1 MAWKLVAAE
10 APNLRLPKMKLLRSR
25 LRAGIGSNDC
35 AILGSSPSF
44 ICSPGNNF
52 DRPSLFLICPRA
64 HRGGDLTGEKLIE
77 AAIKFIELRPG
88 TYTSHQEPCQLM
100 CDEESKCNILRLSSQ
115 FLACVEIPDTMPS

>member
-1 MAWKLVAAE
+1 LSL
-10 APNLRLPKMKLLRSR
+10 NLLKLLSKSWHR
-25 LRAGIGSNDC
+25 
-35 AILGSSPSF
+35 
-44 ICSPGNNF
+44 NNF